1 MNSRRRRMFF
11 LVFASVLLIT
21 YTWVG
26 WRLIRPGG
34 RLRLALG
41 GGRIVG
47 RALHFRLCQLRHPAQ
62 PGPGGWAGPLYWV
75 AYGGMGLFSLIFTGM
90 VAMELGVLG
99 VRLAERGQETKRVP
113 EDPERRRFFNQTAN
127 LGVLGV
133 AAVAGAFGVWRARR
147 HPSVVAWRCLI
158 ENLPAELEGY
168 RIAQISD
175 LHLGRRCPARSCAEW
190 CNR

>member
-1 MNSRRRRMFF
+1 MFF

-26 WRLIRPGG
+26 WRLIRPLEVGSG
-34 RLRLALG
+34 WRWVVIGLLAGHFVSVFVSFAILRSL
-41 GGRIVG
+41 
-47 RALHFRLCQLRHPAQ
+47 
-62 PGPGGWAGPLYWV
+62 GPGGWAGPLYWV

-133 AAVAGAFGVWRARR
+133 TAVAGAFGVWRARR
-147 HPSVVAWRCLI
+147 PVSYTHLTLPTICSV
-158 ENLPAELEGY
+158 
-168 RIAQISD
+168 
-175 LHLGRRCPARSCAEW
+175 
-190 CNR
+190 

>member
-1 MNSRRRRMFF
+1 MFF

-26 WRLIRPGG
+26 WRLIRPLEVGSAWRWVVVG
-34 RLRLALG
+34 LLAGHFISVFVSFAILRSL
-41 GGRIVG
+41 
-47 RALHFRLCQLRHPAQ
+47 
-62 PGPGGWAGPLYWV
+62 GPGGWAGPLYWV

-133 AAVAGAFGVWRARR
+133 TAVAGALAYGAHAGILQWWPWRCPLKICRPSWRATVSRKF
-147 HPSVVAWRCLI
+147 PICT
-158 ENLPAELEGY
+158 
-168 RIAQISD
+168 
-175 LHLGRRCPARSCAEW
+175 
-190 CNR
+190 